1 MLYEKLNERARQN
14 RVSFAM
20 PGHKG
25 GKWIAEPLH
34 RVMEIDMTEL
44 PGTDNMHHPEGILRD
59 SLTYIAQAYGA
70 AHSYFSV
77 NGSTGGIL
85 SALHFAASRGAAVI
99 ADRNCHASAIHALCL
114 SGLSPFYLPMHFV
127 SDFGVPDA
135 VRAEDVKRALAA
147 HPEAACVFV
156 TSPNY
161 FGICADI
168 AAIADAV
175 HAAGKLLI
183 VDEAHGAHF
192 GFSPLLP
199 RGAVREG
206 ADIVIQ
212 SAHKTLPAPNQTAMI
227 HLSARVEEAEF
238 SKWYS
243 LFQTTS
249 PSYPLM
255 ALTDYAVHTVA
266 ERGTEIYE
274 TLYAQIRRMDVPFPR
289 LSGDTAHGDFTRLV
303 YCTAAGGTRGY
314 DAAAHLEKCGID
326 VEMADC
332 NNVVCIATGGNT
344 ARDFAVLEK
353 ALRSCPR
360 ASSAVQLLVP
370 PPVKQGVL
378 PRAAFWA
385 PSVYVPLAE
394 AEGRIAA
401 ETVAAFP
408 PCVPILA
415 PGEIVTREQ
424 IDYLRAVRRMGGT
437 VTGLKE
443 EKIRV
448 AAEME

>member
-1 MLYEKLNERARQN
+1 MYEKLNERARQN

-25 GKWIAEPLH
+25 GNWIAKPLH
-34 RVMEIDMTEL
+34 QVMEIDMTEL
-44 PGTDNMHHPEGILRD
+44 PGTDNMHHPEGILRE

-70 AHSYFSV
+70 ARSYFSV

-85 SALHFAASRGAAVI
+85 SALHFAASRGAGVI
-99 ADRNCHASAIHALCL
+99 SDRNCHASAVHALCL
-114 SGLSPFYLPMHFV
+114 SGLAPFYLPMHFV

-135 VRAEDVKRALAA
+135 VQAADAERALAA

-227 HLSARVEEAEF
+227 HLSARVDAAEF

-266 ERGTEIYE
+266 EHGAAIYE
-274 TLYAQIRRMDVPFPR
+274 TLSEQIRRMDVPFPR
-289 LSGDTAHGDFTRLV
+289 LSGDTAHWDFTRLV
-303 YCTAAGGTRGY
+303 YGTAAGGTSGY
-314 DAAAHLEKCGID
+314 DAAAHLEQCGID

-344 ARDFAVLEK
+344 EQDFAMLEK

-360 ASSAVQLLVP
+360 GRADVRLVP
-370 PPVKQGVL
+370 PPNAKQGML
-378 PRAAFWA
+378 PREAFWA

-394 AEGRIAA
+394 ANGRIAA

-424 IDYLRAVRRMGGT
+424 IDYLREARRMGGT
-437 VTGLKE
+437 VTGLE
-443 EKIRV
+443 EDKICV
-448 AAEME
+448 VTE

>member
-1 MLYEKLNERARQN
+1 MLYDKLNERAREN

-25 GKWIAEPLH
+25 GKWIAQPLQ
-34 RVMEIDMTEL
+34 RTAQIDMTEL

-59 SLTYIAQAYGA
+59 SLTYIAKAYGA
-70 AHSYFSV
+70 ARSYFSV

-85 SALHFAASRGAAVI
+85 SALHFAASRGAEVI
-99 ADRNCHASAIHALCL
+99 LDRNCHASAVHALCL
-114 SGLSPFYLPMHFV
+114 SGLAPIYLPMHLIE
-127 SDFGVPDA
+127 DFGEPDA
-135 VRAEDVKRALAA
+135 VRAEDAERALAA

-161 FGICADI
+161 FGVCADI
-168 AAIADAV
+168 AAIAEKV

-199 RGAVREG
+199 RSAVREG

-227 HLSARVEEAEF
+227 HLSARVDATEF

-255 ALTDYAVHTVA
+255 ALTDYAVHTAA
-266 ERGTEIYE
+266 ERGAAIYE
-274 TLYAQIRRMDVPFPR
+274 TLSEQIRRMDVPFPR
-289 LSGDTAHGDFTRLV
+289 LSGDSARTDFTRLV
-303 YCTAAGGTRGY
+303 YCTAAGGTSGY
-314 DAAAHLEKCGID
+314 DAAAHLAQCGID

-344 ARDFAVLEK
+344 ASDFEALEK
-353 ALRSCPR
+353 ALQSCPR
-360 ASSAVQLLVP
+360 GRADVRLLP
-370 PPVKQGVL
+370 PPTAKQGVL
-378 PRAAFWA
+378 PREAFWA
-385 PSVYVPLAE
+385 PTRFIPLAE
-394 AEGRIAA
+394 AAGNIAA
-401 ETVAAFP
+401 VTVAAFP

-415 PGEIVTREQ
+415 PGEIITCEQ
-424 IDYLRAVRRMGGT
+424 IDYLREVQRMGGT
-437 VTGLKE
+437 VTGLE
-443 EKIRV
+443 EDKICV
-448 AAEME
+448 AMQ